1 MTELLGDE
9 PDRPDGPDRPVE
21 QDRPVGPD
29 RPVETVERGRLA
41 PHGPADRRA
50 FLDSLR
56 DPRMFLESLR
66 HPEALLEPAEHDFR
80 GLDAGTDRRIDTLF
94 LVVGGA
100 AAIWLA
106 VLIVRHGIDFGW
118 NLLWIAVPF
127 WGFLAYLAL
136 PRLHRILTGI
146 YVPGYFIGRTRTSDG
161 LLGDPV
167 NLALLGSEAQVHSA
181 MKRAGWTR
189 ADDMSVIP
197 ALRLVRATLFR
208 RSYLQAP
215 VSPLQLFDREQD
227 FTYQQEV
234 DGSPGK
240 RHHVRF
246 WRCPPGWP
254 LPGGYRVDWLAA
266 GSFDRAIGLSLFT
279 LQVTHRISP
288 DIDSERDHI
297 VDTVIEAE
305 PAATVQVIE
314 DFATGYHHR
323 NGGGDEI
330 QTDGDLPVL
339 DLRGVDGSARVGR
352 PDTDSR
358 RRRPAATSVGAA
370 LLAAR
375 AVALVVFAVVLGL
388 TTTPL
393 LPILGDLEID
403 ETTEQGVLVTIV
415 ALSAAVAFVDLVLAF
430 FVFLGRNWARLLAL
444 VITSVGTAA
453 QLLGFTAAE
462 GTPFLAVLPGI
473 AIDVL
478 AIFALSSDSALVY
491 ARRDRS
497 ERKRVFGRPGNA
509 SAF

>member
-1 MTELLGDE
+1 M
-9 PDRPDGPDRPVE
+9 DRDDAEARA
-21 QDRPVGPD
+21 
-29 RPVETVERGRLA
+29 GRSPHGQG
-41 PHGPADRRA
+41 PHGP
-50 FLDSLR
+50 L
-56 DPRMFLESLR
+56 DPRAFLESLR
-66 HPEALLEPAEHDFR
+66 APRSFLESLKHPEALLEPAEHDFR
-80 GLDAGTDRRIDTLF
+80 SFDEGTDRRIDTFF
-94 LVVGGA
+94 LVIGGA

-127 WGFLAYLAL
+127 WAFLAYLAL

-167 NLALLGSEAQVHSA
+167 NLALLGTEAQVHAA

-189 ADDMSVIP
+189 ADDMAIIP
-197 ALRLVRATLFR
+197 ALRTIQATLFR
-208 RSYLQAP
+208 RSYLEAP
-215 VSPLQLFDREQD
+215 VSPLHLFDREQD

-266 GSFDRAIGLSLFT
+266 GTFDRAIGLSLFT

-288 DIDSERDHI
+288 DIDAERDHI
-297 VDTVIEAE
+297 VDTVIAAE
-305 PAATVQVIE
+305 PDASVEVIE

-323 NGGGDEI
+323 NGGGDSI

-339 DLRGVDGSARVGR
+339 DLRDVDGSARKDR
-352 PDTDSR
+352 PETDSR
-358 RRRPAATSVGAA
+358 HRRPASTIVGAG
-370 LLAAR
+370 LLFVR
-375 AVALVVFAVVLGL
+375 AIALVLFSVVFGL
-388 TTTPL
+388 TATQFLPL
-393 LPILGDLEID
+393 LGDLTFD
-403 ETTEQGVLVTIV
+403 DTTEQGLIITVVVLIGV
-415 ALSAAVAFVDLVLAF
+415 VAFVDLVLAF

-444 VITSVGTAA
+444 ITTSVGAAA

-462 GTPFLAVLPGI
+462 GTPFFAVLPGI

-478 AIFALSSDSALVY
+478 VIFALSSDSSLVY
-491 ARRDRS
+491 ARRPRS
-497 ERKRVFGRPGNA
+497 ERKRISGRPGNA